1 MTVNKEDYIKAI
13 YGILEDGGAVNNKA
27 VAERLDIS
35 AASVSEMLKKLL
47 DEGLVTADEHKGI
60 VFTAQGLLKA
70 KTLVKKHRLWEV
82 FLVKHLN
89 FSWGEVH
96 EQAELLEHMTTDAVY
111 ERLDEYLGHPTFC
124 PHGGIIEQSGTQER
138 PALINLRDL
147 AAGQKAVIMRVSN
160 QDKQFLDYLT
170 ESGLRLLETVTVTL
184 LSVAPYEGPLT
195 LEAGGKTAQISFK
208 AARYIYLKPLN

>member
-1 MTVNKEDYIKAI
+1 MTVNKEDYIKAV
-13 YGILEDGGAVNNKA
+13 YGILEDGAVVNNKA
-27 VAERLDIS
+27 IVERLNIS
-35 AASVSEMLKKLL
+35 AASVSEMLKKLF
-47 DEGLVTADEHKGI
+47 DEGLVVSDARKGI
-60 VFTAQGLLKA
+60 VFTAEGLAKA
-70 KTLVKKHRLWEV
+70 KRLVKKHRLWEV

-111 ERLDEYLGHPTFC
+111 ERLDEFLGHPTLC
-124 PHGGIIEQSGTQER
+124 PHGGIIEQAGAREK
-138 PALINLRDL
+138 PDLVNLRSL
-147 AAGQKAVIMRVSN
+147 AVGQSAVVMRVSN

-170 ESGLRLLETVTVTL
+170 ESGLGLLGTVTL